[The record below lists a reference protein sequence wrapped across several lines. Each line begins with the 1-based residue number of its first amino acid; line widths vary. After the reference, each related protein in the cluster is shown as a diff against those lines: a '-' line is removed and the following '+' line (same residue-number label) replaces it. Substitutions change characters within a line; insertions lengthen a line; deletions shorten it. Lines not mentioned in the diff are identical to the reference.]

1 MYVSDSY
8 LCPYLKKIFYFAK
21 IQYFSTQTTQIT
33 EQMHQNPNSN
43 IFRTFARIMKAPF
56 FIAGR
61 LSGNRANTFSRAIVA
76 IAVASVAIGLM
87 VMIIAMSVVTGFQ
100 VEITNKVVGFG
111 SNITIIKY
119 DSNNSFEMEPLSLHQ
134 SYYPALEAEKGIR
147 HIQMF
152 GMKAGLI
159 KVGEDIQGVVL
170 KGIGRDYDWSFFQDK
185 IAAGSPVMLPDSGI
199 SNDIMISKTLASLF
213 KIGVGDE
220 VRMFFLTSESMQPRG
235 RKFQVCGIFET
246 GMEELD
252 NMFVVG
258 DIAHIQKLNDWE
270 TDEVSGFEVLIDD
283 FDNLDAITR
292 HIDAVIPYDQSAV
305 SIKQSYPAIFDWL
318 KLLNHNSL
326 VIIILMLFV
335 SGITMISTLLIVVF
349 ENVSTIGIL
358 KALGGDNNL
367 IRKVFIL
374 LVTRIVLLGVVIGD
388 ILGVGL
394 CLLQKHFSIIKLS
407 QESYYVSEVPIML
420 QFWQILL
427 LNLAIFAT
435 SLLAMWLTSAAIAK
449 ISPMKTIRK
458 D

>member
-1 MYVSDSY
+1 M
-8 LCPYLKKIFYFAK
+8 
-21 IQYFSTQTTQIT
+21 
-33 EQMHQNPNSN
+33 NPS
-43 IFRTFARIMKAPF
+43 F

-76 IAVASVAIGLM
+76 IAVASVAIGLI
-87 VMIIAMSVVTGFQ
+87 VMIIAISVVRGFQ

-111 SNITIIKY
+111 SHIQIVKY

-134 SYYPALEAEKGIR
+134 PYYPALEKEKGIR

-159 KVGEDIQGVVL
+159 KVNEDIQGVVL
-170 KGIGRDYDWSFFQDK
+170 KGIGGDYDWSFFQDK
-185 IAAGSPVMLPDSGI
+185 IVAGSPVMLSDSGI
-199 SNDIMISKTLASLF
+199 SNDIMVSKTLSSLF

-220 VRMFFLTSESMQPRG
+220 VRMFFLTSENMQPRG

-252 NMFVVG
+252 KMFVVG
-258 DIAHIQKLNDWE
+258 DIGHIQKLNDWE
-270 TDEVSGFEVLIDD
+270 ADEVSGFEVLIDD
-283 FDNLDAITR
+283 FNNLDAITK
-292 HIDAVIPYDQSAV
+292 HIRETVIPYDQDAV
-305 SIKQSYPAIFDWL
+305 SIKESYPQIFDWL
-318 KLLNHNSL
+318 HLQDTNALI
-326 VIIILMLFV
+326 IIILMLFV

-349 ENVSTIGIL
+349 ENVSTIGTL
-358 KALGGDNNL
+358 KALGGSNNFV
-367 IRKVFIL
+367 RKVFIL
-374 LVTRIVLLGVVIGD
+374 LVTRIVLLGIVVGN
-388 ILGVGL
+388 ILGVGF
-394 CLLQKHFSIIKLS
+394 CLLQKHFSIIKLP
-407 QESYYVSEVPIML
+407 QESYYMSEVPIML

-449 ISPMKTIRK
+449 MSPMKTIRK